1 MADNPAT
8 ALTTYP
14 MTVEQQS
21 IWLDEALNN
30 GPSRYL
36 ESWAY
41 RLTGQ
46 VDARGV
52 DWAWAQLVRRHE
64 GLRSRYL
71 LDGEELVQQVLPA
84 DAMPGLTHRTC
95 AAADL
100 DAELLE
106 LARRPMDLAAAP
118 IQGTLLSL
126 AGDDVVLVVQFH
138 HIVADDW
145 GLHLL
150 EREFEEC
157 YRAWLAGRAVALPPA
172 PQPGPYAQE
181 QRQTRP
187 TPAVRDYWKHRLAD
201 LPADAARSLP
211 PDQPSANGPS
221 HAGAQLRFEL
231 ESVGG
236 KDIAAACRALRV
248 TPFVL
253 FAAATGAV
261 LAAGTGVSDM
271 LVGTAVSRRWSGELD
286 RMVACLSQVMPL
298 RLRVDPGQSFATLTA
313 EVKRAVAEAMAHQDI
328 PVADLTRH
336 LRRPGASA
344 APLARTVLVLDDD
357 AAAGLDLP
365 GITAERLHVPSGA
378 AKYDMLLTLVA
389 QSRGYQGF
397 LDYASDRY
405 TERAARGLT
414 DQLAALI
421 QAATRDPHGP
431 LSQLLPVP

>member
-1 MADNPAT
+1 
-8 ALTTYP
+8 

-21 IWLDEALNN
+21 IWLDEALTD

-36 ESWAY
+36 ESWVL

-64 GLRSRYL
+64 GLRSHYV
-71 LDGEELVQQVLPA
+71 LDGDELVQRVLPA
-84 DAMPGLTHRTC
+84 DGMPGLAHRTC
-95 AAADL
+95 AVADL

-106 LARRPMDLAAAP
+106 LVRRPMDLATAP
-118 IQGTLLSL
+118 IQGTLLRL
-126 AGDDVVLVVQFH
+126 ASDDVVLAVQWH
-138 HIVADDW
+138 HIAADDW
-145 GLHLL
+145 AVHLL

-157 YRAWLAGRAVALPPA
+157 YRVWLAGRAVSLPPA

-181 QRQTRP
+181 QRRTRP
-187 TPAVRDYWKHRLAD
+187 TPAVRDYWKRRLAD
-201 LPADAARSLP
+201 LPAGAARSLP
-211 PDQPSANGPS
+211 PDRPGADRPS
-221 HAGAQLRFEL
+221 HAGGQLRFAL
-231 ESVGG
+231 ESVAA
-236 KDIAAACRALRV
+236 KDIATACRALRV

-253 FAAATGAV
+253 FAAATGAL
-261 LAAGTGVSDM
+261 LAAGTGASDL

-298 RLRVDPGQSFATLTA
+298 CLRVDPGRSFAELTA
-313 EVKRAVAEAMAHQDI
+313 EVKRAVNETMAHGDI
-328 PVADLTRH
+328 PVAELTRH
-336 LRRPGASA
+336 LRRPGAGA

-357 AAAGLDLP
+357 AAGLDLP

-389 QSRGYQGF
+389 QPRGYQGF

-421 QAATRDPHGP
+421 QVAIRDPHRP
-431 LSQLLPVP
+431 LSRLLPGP